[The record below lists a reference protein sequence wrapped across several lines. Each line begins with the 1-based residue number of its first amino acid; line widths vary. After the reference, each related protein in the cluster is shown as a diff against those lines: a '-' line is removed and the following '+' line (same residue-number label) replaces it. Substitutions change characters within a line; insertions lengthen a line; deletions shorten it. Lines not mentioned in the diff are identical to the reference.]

1 MNTEKRI
8 QKAEERLK
16 KHEKALTEKKKA
28 LDGLKKSVKELTKA
42 VEAERA
48 EVEHIK
54 MESLV
59 ELMNE
64 HQVTFE
70 ELEQAIANNMFS
82 DGKTDDNDTTEADKP
97 AVESEK
103 EKSDNE

>member
-1 MNTEKRI
+1 MNNEKRV

-16 KHEKALTEKKKA
+16 KHEKALAEKKKA
-28 LDGLKKSVKELTKA
+28 LESLKKNVKELSKA
-42 VEAERA
+42 IEAERA

-64 HQVTFE
+64 HQVTFAE
-70 ELEQAIANNMFS
+70 IEQAISNNMFAN
-82 DGKTDDNDTTEADKP
+82 KTDENNDI
-97 AVESEK
+97 VSENAIK
-103 EKSDNE
+103 EEEETANE

>member
-16 KHEKALTEKKKA
+16 KHEKTLAEKKKS
-28 LDGLKKSVKELTKA
+28 LDTLKKCVKELTKT

-48 EVEHIK
+48 EVDRIK
-54 MESLV
+54 MDSLV

-64 HQVTFE
+64 HQVTFAE
-70 ELEQAIANNMFS
+70 IEQAIANNMFS
-82 DGKTDDNDTTEADKP
+82 SSKTEENAVEDTENAVEDEKEDDND
-97 AVESEK
+97 V
-103 EKSDNE
+103 

>member
-16 KHEKALTEKKKA
+16 KHEKALAEKKKA
-28 LDGLKKSVKELTKA
+28 LESLKKSVKELSKA
-42 VEAERA
+42 VETERA

-70 ELEQAIANNMFS
+70 EIEQAISNNMFAN
-82 DGKTDDNDTTEADKP
+82 KTDETNDI
-97 AVESEK
+97 VSENAIKK
-103 EKSDNE
+103 EEETSNE